1 MGLLSFLQSFFE
13 AVRRFGSKGGAVRSS
28 HLALSFLFAIFP
40 FCLFALSLA
49 GVLSPQ
55 AHIDDVVEFTIGAWP
70 DAIADSIESELRA
83 VLQAG
88 SSTLTFGAVLAIFF
102 ASNGVQAIRLVITDA
117 YRDED
122 PRPFW
127 KTRALAILFV
137 IAGSGVIVVA
147 GAFNVIVPLA
157 VHYFDDLVPWL
168 GQSILSNEQFR
179 QIVTLSVSVFFL
191 FACHKWLP
199 GMPHSSR
206 ELLPG
211 ILLCIVLWWAVSKGF
226 GFYLSR
232 FSTYSVTYAGL
243 AGIMSTLVYLYLMSA
258 IFVLGAEFNGQLMD
272 ARKMQESG
280 AA

>member
-1 MGLLSFLQSFFE
+1 M
-13 AVRRFGSKGGAVRSS
+13 RSS

-49 GVLSPQ
+49 GVLSPES
-55 AHIDDVVEFTIGAWP
+55 HVDDVVNFAIGAWP
-70 DAIADSIESELRA
+70 DAIAGSIESELRA
-83 VLQAG
+83 VLQSG
-88 SSTLTFGAVLAIFF
+88 SSTLTFGALLAIFF
-102 ASNGVQAIRLVITDA
+102 ASNGVQAIRLVITEA

-127 KTRALAILFV
+127 KTRGLAILFV
-137 IAGSGVIVVA
+137 IAGSCVIVVA
-147 GAFNVIVPLA
+147 AAVNVVVPLA
-157 VHYFDDLVPWL
+157 LHYFDDLVPWL
-168 GQSILSNEQFR
+168 SQSILGSGAFR
-179 QIVTLSVSVFFL
+179 QFVTVSITVFFL

-199 GMPHSSR
+199 GVSHSMR

-211 ILLCIVLWWAVSKGF
+211 IFLSMGLWWAVSKGF
-226 GFYLSR
+226 AYYLSH

-272 ARKMQESG
+272 ARRDG
-280 AA
+280 AKPQN